1 MTTSGVEEIATSRL
15 VLSGLRPADA
25 AEMTAVLADQRLY
38 EFIGGGPPSLAEL
51 RDRYLRLAAGSGR
64 PGEIWLNWIVR
75 LRDTRQPVGTV
86 QATIHATAETA
97 VSGAAVSGAAV
108 PGAAVSGA
116 VAPLAGVA
124 WVAWVIGASWQGRGY
139 AAEAATALVNWLR
152 GQGATAINA
161 AIHPANLA
169 SAGVARRAGLVP
181 TSAQVDD
188 EQVWS
193 LPGG

>member
-1 MTTSGVEEIATSRL
+1 MRIPGRDEIATSRL

-25 AEMTAVLADQRLY
+25 AEMTAVLADERLY
-38 EFIGGGPPSLAEL
+38 EFIGGAPPGLAEL

-86 QATIHATAETA
+86 QATIHAA
-97 VSGAAVSGAAV
+97 VEAAV
-108 PGAAVSGA
+108 PGG
-116 VAPLAGVA
+116 VALAGVPLAGAA

-139 AAEAATALVNWLR
+139 ATEAATALVNWLR

-161 AIHPANLA
+161 AIHRANLA

-181 TSAQVDD
+181 TSAEVDD